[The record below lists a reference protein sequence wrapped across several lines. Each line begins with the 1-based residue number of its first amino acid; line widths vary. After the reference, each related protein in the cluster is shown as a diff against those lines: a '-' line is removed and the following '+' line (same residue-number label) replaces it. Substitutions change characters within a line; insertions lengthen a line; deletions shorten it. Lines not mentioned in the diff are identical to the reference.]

1 MLVCAR
7 MLRALLLASFVMTI
21 PGVVS
26 ASDLDDP
33 FPLRDQLPFKLLFL
47 DQAPAGAD
55 VQPARGARFALS
67 AAYENTMVA
76 TDDLVLLFER
86 TGAAT
91 YDGRVTLPVLKSIAT
106 VQPSD
111 SSYILDGETLRTVLN
126 ARVGL
131 TPGLEIGVELP
142 FLTHSSGF
150 LDGFIDSFHS
160 RLSLPE
166 GGRTGFAHNQFRA
179 GYIGDGETVYF
190 DRPPDGFRLGD
201 IVLSITGALLRE
213 RSRAPAVN
221 ATLSAKFPT
230 GDFKTLDG
238 SGSVDY
244 GGALRVSKR
253 WGRSAIH
260 GGYAFNVLGDWRLAP
275 GLPIKDSRSL
285 FVAYAYSPTPRTS
298 LIGQVLRTGGP
309 FPFRP
314 GNDLGKVAM
323 EVFAGFRHR
332 PPRGPCLES
341 GFIENIDPFYNTPDI
356 GAFVGFTYS
365 MPPAGAGSTAGSS
378 NPPTNP

>member
-1 MLVCAR
+1 MAISG
-7 MLRALLLASFVMTI
+7 AAA
-21 PGVVS
+21 

-55 VQPARGARFALS
+55 VQPARGTRFALS

-76 TDDLVLLFER
+76 TDDLVLLFEK
-86 TGAAT
+86 TGTAT
-91 YDGRVTLPVLKSIAT
+91 YGGHVTLPVLQAIAT
-106 VQPSD
+106 VQPSG

-131 TPGLEIGVELP
+131 RPGLEVGVELP
-142 FLTHSSGF
+142 FLSHGGGF
-150 LDGFIDSFHS
+150 LDGTIDSFHS
-160 RLSLPE
+160 RFSLPE
-166 GGRTGFAHNQFRA
+166 GGRIGFAHDQFRA
-179 GYIGDGETVYF
+179 GYVGDGQTVYF
-190 DRPPDGFRLGD
+190 DRPPEGFRLGD
-201 IVLSITGALLRE
+201 IVLSMTGALLRE
-213 RSRAPAVN
+213 RRRAPAVN

-260 GGYAFNVLGDWRLAP
+260 AGYAFNVLGDWRLAP
-275 GLPIKDSRSL
+275 GLPIKNSRSL
-285 FVAYAYSPTPRTS
+285 FAAYAFSPTPRTC

-332 PPRGPCLES
+332 MSRGPCLES

-356 GAFVGFTYS
+356 GAFLGFIYS
-365 MPPAGAGSTAGSS
+365 TPAAGGRSTGESPAPFSS
-378 NPPTNP
+378 P